1 MDRETFA
8 SYRRFYHDQ
17 LIGDCIPF
25 WLGSDLID
33 RKYGGYMTNVDREG
47 KCYNEDKSVWFQG
60 RCLWTFSSLINH
72 YGANPEYLAAAENG
86 VAFLNEKC
94 VDTDGRMF
102 FTVTRDGRPLRK
114 RRYMYSESFYVLSMA
129 EYALA
134 TGDKEALAKAEECFE
149 LMLTLFRTPERDPF
163 RITPKTYSST
173 RAERASAVPM
183 VLVSSAQALRRCD
196 PARADYY
203 TAVTEEMVNDILTY
217 HYKPELHCVLEDVA
231 SDGSFID
238 TPAGRCINPG
248 HSIEN
253 SWFLMNEAAYTGDKE
268 LLGKALNIL
277 DWSLEWGW
285 DKQYGGFV
293 YYADVSGR
301 PCEQLEWDMKLWWV
315 HNEVLIATLLAYKL
329 TGDEKYW
336 KWFERTHAYAFGHF
350 ADKEC
355 GEWYGYLHRDGTVSH
370 TQKGSMWK
378 GPFHLPRCL
387 MNCERILGWLETGE
401 APSSLL

>member
-1 MDRETFA
+1 MNKETFA
-8 SYRRFYHDQ
+8 SYRRFYRDQ

-163 RITPKTYSST
+163 RITPTT
-173 RAERASAVPM
+173 
-183 VLVSSAQALRRCD
+183 
-196 PARADYY
+196 
-203 TAVTEEMVNDILTY
+203 
-217 HYKPELHCVLEDVA
+217 
-231 SDGSFID
+231 
-238 TPAGRCINPG
+238 
-248 HSIEN
+248 
-253 SWFLMNEAAYTGDKE
+253 
-268 LLGKALNIL
+268 
-277 DWSLEWGW
+277 
-285 DKQYGGFV
+285 
-293 YYADVSGR
+293 
-301 PCEQLEWDMKLWWV
+301 
-315 HNEVLIATLLAYKL
+315 
-329 TGDEKYW
+329 
-336 KWFERTHAYAFGHF
+336 
-350 ADKEC
+350 
-355 GEWYGYLHRDGTVSH
+355 
-370 TQKGSMWK
+370 
-378 GPFHLPRCL
+378 
-387 MNCERILGWLETGE
+387 
-401 APSSLL
+401 